1 MHSYAPRPLAAARL
15 RLLAALALCTA
26 TFALLAVLP
35 TVPARA
41 STPPSVTALPPVQVN
56 SLLGEVPLSALDT
69 GQLSD
74 VLSQLPDLSG
84 LQGLQLQEALDKVI
98 ETLLG
103 KGATLE
109 QLLGSETTT
118 TLSSTLKEVVGLL
131 GPTLESLLGGN
142 PLGKLTEGLQSGSP
156 SEVVSGLLS
165 GSSDPQALIEKIL
178 SALNPGI
185 LQSLLGSTLSGAPFS
200 KTTVEGIA
208 SQLSTTPQTLAE
220 DLGTTAAALPATAMA
235 LTAPLKNGETLAVID
250 GVTGGTGTSG
260 GNGASGGPGTTT
272 VVVLPPS
279 ASAASPA
286 SGTVAAS
293 KTGKLKVISHKVK
306 GDRATVVVE
315 VPSAGKL
322 SVGGK
327 GLRTISRETAKAER
341 VTLHPGLTRA
351 GISSL
356 RKHHRKLKVPIKVS
370 FKQAGGPSSS
380 AAVPLVFR

>member
-1 MHSYAPRPLAAARL
+1 MHSYPIRTPAAGRL
-15 RLLAALALCTA
+15 RRLATLALCIA

-41 STPPSVTALPPVQVN
+41 STPSLTAPSQAQVD
-56 SLLGEVPLSALDT
+56 SLLGQVPLDKLNA
-69 GQLSD
+69 GQLSE

-84 LQGLQLQEALDKVI
+84 LQGIPLQEALDKVI
-98 ETLLG
+98 EKLLG
-103 KGATLE
+103 EGATLE
-109 QLLGSETTT
+109 Q
-118 TLSSTLKEVVGLL
+118 
-131 GPTLESLLGGN
+131 LLGGN
-142 PLGKLTEGLQSGSP
+142 PLGKLTEALQSTDP
-156 SEVVSGLLS
+156 SEVIAKLLGS
-165 GSSDPQALIEKIL
+165 SSDPQALIETIL
-178 SALNPGI
+178 SALDPAD
-185 LQSLLGSTLSGAPFS
+185 LQTLLGSVLSGAPFS
-200 KTTVEGIA
+200 KTTVEGLA
-208 SQLSTTPQTLAE
+208 GQLGTTPQTLAE
-220 DLGTTAAALPATAMA
+220 DLGKTAAALPATAMA

-250 GVTGGTGTSG
+250 GVTGGTGAPG
-260 GNGASGGPGTTT
+260 GNGSSSSPGTTT
-272 VVVLPPS
+272 VVVIPAS
-279 ASAASPA
+279 ASGAPPTDAAA
-286 SGTVAAS
+286 G

-370 FKQAGGPSSS
+370 FKQTGGPSSS
-380 AAVPLVFR
+380 ASVPLVFR

>member
-1 MHSYAPRPLAAARL
+1 MHSYSIRTPAAGRL
-15 RLLAALALCTA
+15 RLLATLALCTA

-41 STPPSVTALPPVQVN
+41 STPSLTAPSQAQVD
-56 SLLGEVPLSALDT
+56 SLLGQVPLDKLNA
-69 GQLSD
+69 GQLSE

-84 LQGLQLQEALDKVI
+84 LQGIPLQEALDKVI
-98 ETLLG
+98 EKLLG
-103 KGATLE
+103 EGATLE
-109 QLLGSETTT
+109 QLLGS
-118 TLSSTLKEVVGLL
+118 
-131 GPTLESLLGGN
+131 N
-142 PLGKLTEGLQSGSP
+142 PLGKVTEALQSTDP
-156 SEVVSGLLS
+156 SEVIAKLLGS
-165 GSSDPQALIEKIL
+165 SSDPQALIETIL
-178 SALNPGI
+178 SALNPAN
-185 LQSLLGSTLSGAPFS
+185 LQTLLGSVLSGAPFS
-200 KTTVEGIA
+200 KTTVEGLAGQIG
-208 SQLSTTPQTLAE
+208 TTPQTLAE
-220 DLGTTAAALPATAMA
+220 DLGKTAAALPATAMA

-250 GVTGGTGTSG
+250 GVTGGTGAPG
-260 GNGASGGPGTTT
+260 GNGSSSSPGTTT
-272 VVVLPPS
+272 VVVMPAS
-279 ASAASPA
+279 ASASTP
-286 SGTVAAS
+286 SGAAAGS
-293 KTGKLKVISHKVK
+293 KAGKLKVISHKVK

-380 AAVPLVFR
+380 ASVPLVFR

>member
-1 MHSYAPRPLAAARL
+1 
-15 RLLAALALCTA
+15 
-26 TFALLAVLP
+26 
-35 TVPARA
+35 
-41 STPPSVTALPPVQVN
+41 
-56 SLLGEVPLSALDT
+56 
-69 GQLSD
+69 
-74 VLSQLPDLSG
+74 
-84 LQGLQLQEALDKVI
+84 
-98 ETLLG
+98 
-103 KGATLE
+103 
-109 QLLGSETTT
+109 
-118 TLSSTLKEVVGLL
+118 
-131 GPTLESLLGGN
+131 
-142 PLGKLTEGLQSGSP
+142 
-156 SEVVSGLLS
+156 LS

-178 SALNPGI
+178 SALNPGT
-185 LQSLLGSTLSGAPFS
+185 LQTLLGSVLSGAPFS

-208 SQLSTTPQTLAE
+208 GQLGTTPQTLAE
-220 DLGTTAAALPATAMA
+220 DVGTTAAALPATAMA

-250 GVTGGTGTSG
+250 GVTGGTGASG

-279 ASAASPA
+279 ASAASPTSA
-286 SGTVAAS
+286 AAGTKA
-293 KTGKLKVISHKVK
+293 GKVKVISHKVK

-370 FKQAGGPSSS
+370 FKQTGGASSS
-380 AAVPLVFR
+380 ASIPLVFR

>member
-1 MHSYAPRPLAAARL
+1 MAAGRL
-15 RLLAALALCTA
+15 RLLATLALCTA

-35 TVPARA
+35 TVPAKA
-41 STPPSVTALPPVQVN
+41 STPSVTALSPVQVN
-56 SLLGEVPLSALDT
+56 SLLGEVPLSTLDT

-84 LQGLQLQEALDKVI
+84 LQGLPLQEALDKVI

-103 KGATLE
+103 EGATLE
-109 QLLGSETTT
+109 QLLGSETTA
-118 TLSSTLKEVVGLL
+118 TLSSTLKEVVGQL

-142 PLGKLTEGLQSGSP
+142 PLGKLTETLQSGNP
-156 SEVVSGLLS
+156 SEVVNGLLS

-178 SALNPGI
+178 SALNPGT
-185 LQSLLGSTLSGAPFS
+185 LQNLLGSVLSGAPFS

-208 SQLSTTPQTLAE
+208 SQLGTTPQTLAE
-220 DLGTTAAALPATAMA
+220 DVGTTAAALPATAMA

-250 GVTGGTGTSG
+250 GVTGGTGASG
-260 GNGASGGPGTTT
+260 GNGSSGGPGTTT

-279 ASAASPA
+279 ASAASPTSA
-286 SGTVAAS
+286 AAGTKA
-293 KTGKLKVISHKVK
+293 GKVKVISHKVK

-341 VTLHPGLTRA
+341 VTLHPGLTRV

-370 FKQAGGPSSS
+370 FKQTGGTSSS
-380 AAVPLVFR
+380 ASIPLVFR

>member
-1 MHSYAPRPLAAARL
+1 MRSYAIRTPAAGRL
-15 RLLAALALCTA
+15 RLLATLALCTA

-41 STPPSVTALPPVQVN
+41 STPSLTAPSQAQVD
-56 SLLGEVPLSALDT
+56 SLLGQVPLDKLNA
-69 GQLSD
+69 GQLSE

-84 LQGLQLQEALDKVI
+84 LQGLPLQEALDKVI
-98 ETLLG
+98 EKLLG
-103 KGATLE
+103 EGATLE

-131 GPTLESLLGGN
+131 GTPLETLLGGN
-142 PLGKLTEGLQSGSP
+142 PLGKLTEALQSTDP
-156 SEVVSGLLS
+156 SEVIAKLL
-165 GSSDPQALIEKIL
+165 GSSSNPQALIETIL
-178 SALNPGI
+178 SALNPAN
-185 LQSLLGSTLSGAPFS
+185 LQTLLGSVLSGAPFS
-200 KTTVEGIA
+200 KTTVEGLA
-208 SQLSTTPQTLAE
+208 GQLGTTPQKLAE
-220 DLGTTAAALPATAMA
+220 DLGKTAAALPATAMA

-250 GVTGGTGTSG
+250 GVTGGTGAPG
-260 GNGASGGPGTTT
+260 GNGSSSSPGTTT
-272 VVVLPPS
+272 VVVMPAS
-279 ASAASPA
+279 ASAASPT
-286 SGTVAAS
+286 GAAAG

-370 FKQAGGPSSS
+370 FKQTGGPSSS
-380 AAVPLVFR
+380 ASVPLVFR